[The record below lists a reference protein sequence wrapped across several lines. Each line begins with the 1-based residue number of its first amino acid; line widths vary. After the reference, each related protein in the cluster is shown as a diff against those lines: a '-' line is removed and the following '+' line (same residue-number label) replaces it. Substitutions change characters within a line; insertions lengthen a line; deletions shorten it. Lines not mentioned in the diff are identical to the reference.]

1 MMLKIAKLLFF
12 SLPLFALS
20 NDGASRSFPFSI
32 ISVSVDSNEFYAP
45 SNAGLF
51 YEENKLYGSTGCNN
65 YFGEFKQNE
74 NTITI
79 FNVGSTRKLC
89 DDNANEFE
97 RVFLSVFSDEFEITN
112 EGSDYFLKSHKAL
125 IKLKQNS

>member
-20 NDGASRSFPFSI
+20 NDKAFSI
-32 ISVSVDSNEFYAP
+32 ISVKIDSKEYNAP
-45 SNAGLF
+45 STATLF

-65 YFGEFKQNE
+65 YFGEFKKTN
-74 NTITI
+74 NTLMV

-89 DDNANEFE
+89 DENANEFE
-97 RVFLSVFSDEFEITN
+97 RIFLSIFSDEFEITN
-112 EGSDYFLKSHKAL
+112 EESEYILKNSKAS
-125 IKLKQNS
+125 IKLKKNF

>member
-1 MMLKIAKLLFF
+1 MMLKIAKILLF
-12 SLPLFALS
+12 LS
-20 NDGASRSFPFSI
+20 SFLLAMPNDRAFEFSI
-32 ISVSVDSNEFYAP
+32 ISVKIDSKEFNAP
-45 SNAGLF
+45 IGAGLS

-65 YFGEFKQNE
+65 YFGEFKKNE

-97 RVFLSVFSDEFEITN
+97 YAFLSVFSDEFEITN
-112 EGSDYFLKSHKAL
+112 EGSDYFLKSPKAS
-125 IKLKQNS
+125 IKLKKNF